1 MSAPALTCPRCQSTQ
16 VVKNGRIHNGRQNFF
31 LKTPLPRGNLA
42 IGGFRKCKNCGRQ
55 FVLNPTKKVIGQDT
69 RELIDKLLLEKLPL
83 AGIARVTGVSE
94 GWLQTYINAKY
105 DAIPRQIDVWPKK
118 RGA

>member
-16 VVKNGRIHNGRQNFF
+16 VVKNGSIHNGRQNF
-31 LKTPLPRGNLA
+31 
-42 IGGFRKCKNCGRQ
+42 KCKACGRQ

-69 RELIDKLLLEKLPL
+69 RELIDKLLLEKIPL

-94 GWLQTYINAKY
+94 GWLQTYVNAKY
-105 DAIPRQIDVWPKK
+105 DNIPKQVEVWPKK